1 MIRSIIKQ
9 LNKEKMAQSFAPQ
22 TLAPKSHITFFDRK
36 ESYTKKLSERNSI
49 RTKIVTL
56 DLSPTNSRC
65 SNNVGLFAVSRT
77 FLAHSVMLG
86 GVNASSRVQ
95 LFAPHNCAKCCYLQ
109 GAQYIYHR
117 QSLLSAPSQ
126 TVYVRSTPL
135 GRGARGVFNK
145 SLESRAEGGMLW

>member
-1 MIRSIIKQ
+1 MIRSVITQ
-9 LNKEKMAQSFAPQ
+9 LNKENMAQSFVPQ
-22 TLAPKSHITFFDRK
+22 TLVPIYNITFFDRK

-86 GVNASSRVQ
+86 GVNASRMVQ
-95 LFAPHNCAKCCYLQ
+95 FT
-109 GAQYIYHR
+109 
-117 QSLLSAPSQ
+117 PSH
-126 TVYVRSTPL
+126 TENDLRAEDVSVCDIRSTRA
-135 GRGARGVFNK
+135 GQDRARVRFE
-145 SLESRAEGGMLW
+145 LELYPKK

>member
-1 MIRSIIKQ
+1 MKYTFTPKF
-9 LNKEKMAQSFAPQ
+9 NKKNIVQSFALQ
-22 TLAPKSHITFFDRK
+22 TLVPIYNITFFDRK

-86 GVNASSRVQ
+86 GVNASRMVQ
-95 LFAPHNCAKCCYLQ
+95 FKHSPEVLYGKH
-109 GAQYIYHR
+109 
-117 QSLLSAPSQ
+117 
-126 TVYVRSTPL
+126 
-135 GRGARGVFNK
+135 
-145 SLESRAEGGMLW
+145 

>member
-1 MIRSIIKQ
+1 MIRSIITQ
-9 LNKEKMAQSFAPQ
+9 LNKENMAQSFVPQ

-86 GVNASSRVQ
+86 GVNASRMIQFKLYPEREGATHVDKQ
-95 LFAPHNCAKCCYLQ
+95 PGEFLRANRCYLQ
-109 GAQYIYHR
+109 EFQYIY
-117 QSLLSAPSQ
+117 PG
-126 TVYVRSTPL
+126 
-135 GRGARGVFNK
+135 GRV
-145 SLESRAEGGMLW
+145 W

>member
-1 MIRSIIKQ
+1 MIRSIITQ
-9 LNKEKMAQSFAPQ
+9 LNKENMLQLFAPQ

-86 GVNASSRVQ
+86 GVNASRMVQ
-95 LFAPHNCAKCCYLQ
+95 FKRLSSPVIAR
-109 GAQYIYHR
+109 R
-117 QSLLSAPSQ
+117 QKPADEAIQPILD
-126 TVYVRSTPL
+126 VRRTGEGETLP
-135 GRGARGVFNK
+135 GGVI
-145 SLESRAEGGMLW
+145 W

>member
-1 MIRSIIKQ
+1 MIRSIITQ
-9 LNKEKMAQSFAPQ
+9 LNKENMAQSFAPQ

-86 GVNASSRVQ
+86 GVNASSR
-95 LFAPHNCAKCCYLQ
+95 
-109 GAQYIYHR
+109 AQYIYHR

>member
-1 MIRSIIKQ
+1 MIRSIITQ
-9 LNKEKMAQSFAPQ
+9 LNKENMAQSFAPQ

-86 GVNASSRVQ
+86 GVNASRRVQ
-95 LFAPHNCAKCCYLQ
+95 FKQLSSPVIARRQKPADEAIQPNFTLSHSQKRGGAKWL
-109 GAQYIYHR
+109 
-117 QSLLSAPSQ
+117 
-126 TVYVRSTPL
+126 V
-135 GRGARGVFNK
+135 
-145 SLESRAEGGMLW
+145 

>member
-1 MIRSIIKQ
+1 MIRSIITQ
-9 LNKEKMAQSFAPQ
+9 LNKENMAQSFAPQ

-36 ESYTKKLSERNSI
+36 ESYTKKLSELNSI

-86 GVNASSRVQ
+86 GVNASRMIQFKLYPEREGATHVGQWLGVRVAR
-95 LFAPHNCAKCCYLQ
+95 LEV
-109 GAQYIYHR
+109 
-117 QSLLSAPSQ
+117 
-126 TVYVRSTPL
+126 VY
-135 GRGARGVFNK
+135 GK
-145 SLESRAEGGMLW
+145 H